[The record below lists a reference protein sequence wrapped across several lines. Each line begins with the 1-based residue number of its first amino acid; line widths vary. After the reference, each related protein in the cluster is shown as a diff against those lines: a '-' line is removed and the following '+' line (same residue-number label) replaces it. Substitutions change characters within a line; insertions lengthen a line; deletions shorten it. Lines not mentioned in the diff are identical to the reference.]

1 MAARGTI
8 IADGVQY
15 EMAYRDCIYIAMGT
29 KEILFRSADP
39 QSPAKFFMVSAPAHK
54 ACKTTHIPVEKAAKR
69 SVGSKETCNERVV
82 YQFIHFDVLETCQL
96 MMGLTELAPGSVWN
110 TMPCHTHERR
120 MEVYTYF
127 EMDPSQRVFHMMGEP
142 SETRHVV
149 MKPEDAIISP
159 SWSIHSGCG
168 TSNYTMIWAMAGEN
182 QEYDDMD
189 TIAMSDMR

>member
-1 MAARGTI
+1 M
-8 IADGVQY
+8 
-15 EMAYRDCIYIAMGT
+15 
-29 KEILFRSADP
+29 
-39 QSPAKFFMVSAPAHK
+39 
-54 ACKTTHIPVEKAAKR
+54 EKAAKR
-69 SVGSKETCNERVV
+69 AVGSKETCNERVV

-127 EMDPSQRVFHMMGEP
+127 ELPAEQRVFHLMGTP
-142 SETRHVV
+142 DETRHVV
-149 MKPEDAIISP
+149 MKAEDAVISP

-189 TIAMSDMR
+189 AIPVAEMK